1 MFIWSFQ
8 SLFDMLEG
16 MESRPEGD
24 PKVKAKVITLIQG
37 SADAPHPQKFSNLN
51 LLEHKKKLKNVLSV

>member
-1 MFIWSFQ
+1 
-8 SLFDMLEG
+8 MLEG

-37 SADAPHPQKFSNLN
+37 SAAAPHPRKFSNLN
-51 LLEHKKKLKNVLSV
+51 LLEHQKKI